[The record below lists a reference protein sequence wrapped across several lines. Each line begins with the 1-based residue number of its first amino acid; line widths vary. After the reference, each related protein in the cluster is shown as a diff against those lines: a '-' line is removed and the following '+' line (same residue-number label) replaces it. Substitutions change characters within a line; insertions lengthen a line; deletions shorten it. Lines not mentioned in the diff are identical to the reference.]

1 MLEGNVLVTGGAGF
15 LARAIYRR
23 ARREGWNARF
33 TALSRDDAKHAALQ
47 QRFPHVQTV
56 MGDVGK
62 DPVDKLTDLMRGFD
76 IVIHAAASKYVDR
89 AEHQAA
95 DTIETNVIGSM
106 KVAEAARRARVGT
119 VIGVSTDKAVQPV
132 NNYGATKLL
141 MERIF
146 QEAARLSD
154 TRFVLCRYGN
164 VMASTGSVLAIFR
177 ELVRQGKPI
186 RLTDPQMTRF
196 WMTAD
201 DAIDTILAAYMAP
214 NGTVT
219 IPRCRAMTMKDLVLT
234 ALGLDDATELPDDGS
249 VEIVGI
255 RPGEKR
261 HESLVQQQE
270 SIRTERVH
278 WAHSSS
284 RDPHDWQWL
293 RIYPP
298 DTEPRNES
306 AFEIRSDAPPGGWI
320 SRAEM
325 RAAVADAEHI

>member
-1 MLEGNVLVTGGAGF
+1 MLEGNVLITGGAGF

-23 ARREGWNARF
+23 AQRQGWSARF

-56 MGDVGK
+56 LGDVGK
-62 DPVDKLTDLMRGFD
+62 DPVEKLTDIMRGFD
-76 IVIHAAASKYVDR
+76 VVIHAAASKYVDR

-95 DTIETNVIGSM
+95 DTIETNVIGSLQ
-106 KVAEAARRARVGT
+106 VAEAARRARVGT
-119 VIGVSTDKAVQPV
+119 VLGISTDKATAPV
-132 NNYGATKLL
+132 NNYGATKFL

-177 ELVRQGKPI
+177 ELVRLGKPI
-186 RLTDPQMTRF
+186 QLTDPQMTRF

-201 DAIDTILAAYMAP
+201 EAIDTILGAYMAP

-219 IPRCRAMTMKDLVLT
+219 IPKCRAMSMRELVLT
-234 ALGLDDATELPDDGS
+234 ALGRDELNDLPEDGS

-261 HESLVQQQE
+261 HEALVQAQE
-270 SIRTERVH
+270 SVRIERVYH
-278 WAHSSS
+278 QYGGQHPDNWE
-284 RDPHDWQWL
+284 WL
-293 RIYPP
+293 RIHPP
-298 DTEPRNES
+298 DTPIRNES
-306 AFEIRSDAPPGGWI
+306 AFEVRSDAPPGGWI

-325 RAAVADAEHI
+325 RAAVADAENI